1 MGASLESIPRPHASA
16 QANPEVGTVVKT
28 GQATLSEQATGGEA
42 GDWRELVAILHEK
55 DRHIQA
61 LEAECRGL
69 AEQLM
74 AFQAEILK
82 WVELDR

>member
-1 MGASLESIPRPHASA
+1 VSPIETLARPASA
-16 QANPEVGTVVKT
+16 AVSSIGGTIDRE
-28 GQATLSEQATGGEA
+28 TLVTM
-42 GDWRELVAILHEK
+42 LHEK
-55 DRHIQA
+55 DQLLQE

-74 AFQAEILK
+74 AFQSEILK

>member
-1 MGASLESIPRPHASA
+1 MSPTGTLGTEQEATTTTGPPPAKPESVDRRA
-16 QANPEVGTVVKT
+16 
-28 GQATLSEQATGGEA
+28 
-42 GDWRELVAILHEK
+42 LVQMLQEK
-55 DRHIQA
+55 DQHIQE

>member
-1 MGASLESIPRPHASA
+1 MSPTATTTTTARPAPAATPDTVDRHA
-16 QANPEVGTVVKT
+16 
-28 GQATLSEQATGGEA
+28 
-42 GDWRELVAILHEK
+42 LVQMLHEK
-55 DRHIQA
+55 DQHIQE

-82 WVELDR
+82 WVELER

>member
-1 MGASLESIPRPHASA
+1 MSPTATT
-16 QANPEVGTVVKT
+16 TVVSPT
-28 GQATLSEQATGGEA
+28 PTTHETTETVDRHA
-42 GDWRELVAILHEK
+42 LVQMLHEK
-55 DRHIQA
+55 DQHIQE

>member
-1 MGASLESIPRPHASA
+1 M
-16 QANPEVGTVVKT
+16 NV
-28 GQATLSEQATGGEA
+28 GQAVLPAEQTPGAA
-42 GDWRELVAILHEK
+42 AADAADWRELVAILHEK
-55 DRHIQA
+55 DKHIQE

>member
-1 MGASLESIPRPHASA
+1 MSPTATTTATQAPSTTAIEADPVDRHA
-16 QANPEVGTVVKT
+16 
-28 GQATLSEQATGGEA
+28 
-42 GDWRELVAILHEK
+42 LVQMLHEK
-55 DRHIQA
+55 DQHIQE

>member
-1 MGASLESIPRPHASA
+1 VSPTATATTGTTSPTQSPATVESVDRHA
-16 QANPEVGTVVKT
+16 
-28 GQATLSEQATGGEA
+28 
-42 GDWRELVAILHEK
+42 LVEMLHEK
-55 DRHIQA
+55 DQHIQE

>member
-1 MGASLESIPRPHASA
+1 M
-16 QANPEVGTVVKT
+16 NPTQT
-28 GQATLSEQATGGEA
+28 
-42 GDWRELVAILHEK
+42 LVAEPPSAPPFGFETVDRQALVAMLREK
-55 DRHIQA
+55 DQLLQE

-74 AFQAEILK
+74 AFQSEILR

>member
-1 MGASLESIPRPHASA
+1 MSPTATTTVTQAPSTTTPETETTVDRHA
-16 QANPEVGTVVKT
+16 
-28 GQATLSEQATGGEA
+28 
-42 GDWRELVAILHEK
+42 LVQMLHEK
-55 DRHIQA
+55 DQHIQE

>member
-1 MGASLESIPRPHASA
+1 MSPAATATTVSPAPPTTT
-16 QANPEVGTVVKT
+16 PEMV
-28 GQATLSEQATGGEA
+28 
-42 GDWRELVAILHEK
+42 
-55 DRHIQA
+55 DRHALVQMLQEKEQHIQE
-61 LEAECRGL
+61 LEAQCRGL

>member
-1 MGASLESIPRPHASA
+1 VSPLETLAPPTTSTA
-16 QANPEVGTVVKT
+16 VGSTADHET
-28 GQATLSEQATGGEA
+28 
-42 GDWRELVAILHEK
+42 LVALLREK
-55 DRHIQA
+55 DQLLQE

-74 AFQAEILK
+74 AFQNEILK

>member
-1 MGASLESIPRPHASA
+1 VTAVSPVETLARTSTTT
-16 QANPEVGTVVKT
+16 TV
-28 GQATLSEQATGGEA
+28 
-42 GDWRELVAILHEK
+42 DRETLVAMLREK
-55 DRHIQA
+55 DQLLQE

-74 AFQAEILK
+74 AFQNEILK

>member
-1 MGASLESIPRPHASA
+1 VSPVETLAAP
-16 QANPEVGTVVKT
+16 TT
-28 GQATLSEQATGGEA
+28 ATTTSV
-42 GDWRELVAILHEK
+42 DRETLVAMLREK
-55 DRHIQA
+55 DQLLQE

-74 AFQAEILK
+74 AFQNEILK